1 MVAGTDFN
9 AANLLIIGQLDKQ
22 NGEYM
27 DPLELEQLIGRIS
40 RMGQTETCLVLT
52 CLTNGSEN
60 IDHVFNKEY
69 YNILTD
75 EEGFDLYGVCQ
86 TEVDFVM
93 PVIMAVS
100 RKLFSK
106 ESSYLKIDN
115 PNLEN
120 INKDFV
126 AIYHDEY
133 IEFNA
138 NRFPDIVRYVIDN
151 NDNIDV
157 YYNKTILK
165 PLDALKEMIR
175 LYSKVLRNDVKDL
188 G

>member
-22 NGEYM
+22 NGDYL

-52 CLTNGSEN
+52 CLTNEN
-60 IDHVFNKEY
+60 LDLTFNKEY

-75 EEGFDLYGVCQ
+75 EQGFDLFGVCQ

-106 ESSYLKIDN
+106 ESSYLMSNK
-115 PNLEN
+115 PNLDEE
-120 INKDFV
+120 NKDFI
-126 AIYHDEY
+126 AIYHDSY
-133 IEFNA
+133 IEFEA

-151 NDNIDV
+151 NDKIDV
-157 YYNKTILK
+157 YYNNTILK

-175 LYSKVLRNDVKDL
+175 LYSKVLRNDVKEL

>member
-1 MVAGTDFN
+1 
-9 AANLLIIGQLDKQ
+9 
-22 NGEYM
+22 
-27 DPLELEQLIGRIS
+27 
-40 RMGQTETCLVLT
+40 
-52 CLTNGSEN
+52 
-60 IDHVFNKEY
+60 
-69 YNILTD
+69 
-75 EEGFDLYGVCQ
+75 
-86 TEVDFVM
+86 M

>member
-1 MVAGTDFN
+1 
-9 AANLLIIGQLDKQ
+9 
-22 NGEYM
+22 M

-52 CLTNGSEN
+52 CLTNGSEK
-60 IDHVFNKEY
+60 IDHTFNKEY

-75 EEGFDLYGVCQ
+75 EAGFDLYGVCQ

-120 INKDFV
+120 QSKDFV

-133 IEFNA
+133 IEFSA

-151 NDNIDV
+151 NDKIDV
-157 YYNKTILK
+157 YYNNAILK

-175 LYSKVLRNDVKDL
+175 LYSRVLRNDVKDL